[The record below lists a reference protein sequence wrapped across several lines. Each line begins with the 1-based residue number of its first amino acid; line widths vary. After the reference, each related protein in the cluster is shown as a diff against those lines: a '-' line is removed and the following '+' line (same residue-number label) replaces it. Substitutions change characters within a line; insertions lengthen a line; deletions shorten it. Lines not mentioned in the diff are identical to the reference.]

1 MATVPVSGLETLRLR
16 PTVSPRLPAASAEYE
31 RRVID
36 NTNNILRLYF
46 GQVDNSINALLGPEG
61 SRYISAPY
69 GSFYDTTTQT
79 AVANTATVLTINSQ
93 DVAREVSI
101 VDGSKVKVTYPGI
114 YNMQFSVQV
123 ENSTA
128 DDQELDIWIRQFNR
142 DGVQYYAP
150 SGDLPGST
158 GAISIVKKHG
168 ATNGATIAGWNY
180 FLTMQ
185 GGDYIQLMWSV
196 DDVGTTIPARAAQ
209 TGPVRPGTSSVVL
222 TMSFVSALPP

>member
-1 MATVPVSGLETLRLR
+1 MATVSGRDTLRLR
-16 PTVSPRLPAASAEYE
+16 PAVSPRLPAASEDYE
-31 RRVID
+31 RKVVES
-36 NTNNILRLYF
+36 TNNILRQYF
-46 GQVDNSINALLGPEG
+46 AQVDNNVNALLGPEG

-79 AVANTATVLTINSQ
+79 ATVNTATVLTLNSQ
-93 DVAREVSI
+93 DVASEVSI
-101 VDGSKVKVTYPGI
+101 VAGSKITVTYPGI

-142 DGVQYYAP
+142 DGTQYYSP

-196 DDVGTTIPARAAQ
+196 DDAGVTLPARAAQ

>member
-1 MATVPVSGLETLRLR
+1 MATVPVSGLDTLRLR
-16 PTVSPRLPAASAEYE
+16 PSVSPRLPATTPLYDPTVAN
-31 RRVID
+31 
-36 NTNNILRLYF
+36 NTNNILRQYF
-46 GQVDNSINALLGPEG
+46 AQVDNNLGALAGPEG
-61 SRYISAPY
+61 GRYISAPY

-93 DVAREVSI
+93 DVASEVSI
-101 VDGSKVKVTYPGI
+101 VAGSKVTVTYPGV

-142 DGVQYYAP
+142 DGTQYYSP

-196 DDVGTTIPARAAQ
+196 DAAGVTIPTRAAQ